1 MWLINAQN
9 NYGSPMAQDPR
20 PIVQSPS
27 QSSESPSVSLSPSL
41 SQQMNLDPLS
51 SDPVGPDSFAG
62 LGVLEGKL
70 LVIII
75 DEWLLTDSD

>member
-1 MWLINAQN
+1 
-9 NYGSPMAQDPR
+9 MAQDPC

-51 SDPVGPDSFAG
+51 SDPIGPDA
-62 LGVLEGKL
+62 
-70 LVIII
+70 
-75 DEWLLTDSD
+75 DEDLPEVCIL